1 MISTW
6 LNWNINGDWVH
17 LDDFQWFFYL
27 QFAEL
32 RRQSSFACCR
42 IFSQEKEKLNF
53 QWWHL
58 QNESTQPMW
67 LPRVTMVHLEMT
79 YHLSEVPQNLP
90 TPNHLPHQKMLS
102 TNCLQNECLNDGA
115 YNIKSML
122 RLTENRRNDLSSHRF
137 LWLHLTWL
145 ITSSGWR
152 FIGGDKFT
160 LISFIYCQSK

>member
-6 LNWNINGDWVH
+6 LIWNMNAEWVH
-17 LDDFQWFFYL
+17 LDDFLWFFHL
-27 QFAEL
+27 QFAES

-67 LPRVTMVHLEMT
+67 LARVTMVHLEMA
-79 YHLSEVPQNLP
+79 YHLSEVLQNLP

-102 TNCLQNECLNDGA
+102 TNCLQNECLNDA
-115 YNIKSML
+115 SIQYKIYAQAHREPSKWFVVAQVSLTPFDLIDHFKWMTILLAAINL
-122 RLTENRRNDLSSHRF
+122 R
-137 LWLHLTWL
+137 
-145 ITSSGWR
+145 
-152 FIGGDKFT
+152 
-160 LISFIYCQSK
+160 